1 MSFIVDLKSFV
12 SENRLYSVIIGTVL
26 ASFVTE
32 ISYSAINNIIM
43 PILTTDLNNNKK
55 DDMKDLQKL
64 EVIIF
69 SKKIMLGKFLYS
81 FIRFT
86 IILIILVYVNKLK
99 KKSLIKK

>member
-1 MSFIVDLKSFV
+1 MSFIVDLKSLV